1 MFYLSKNIWSLRL
14 AQSIFKIIRV
24 KVTAN
29 VYSYFTHDEF
39 TLNIQN
45 VQNMQKQENS
55 RERTNLTIKDH
66 GIWKV
71 KKATSPILNWL

>member
-1 MFYLSKNIWSLRL
+1 MFYLSKNIWWLRL

-45 VQNMQKQENS
+45 VQKEQ
-55 RERTNLTIKDH
+55 I
-66 GIWKV
+66 
-71 KKATSPILNWL
+71 